1 MLGSAW
7 YKTPRRSRKTRKPSG
22 RHYSTPPRAAH
33 PRPAPHARA
42 DVLTCVRSR
51 TREHTSSHVY
61 AHVHTG
67 AHQPASVHLVSPCH
81 THCHTYSHTYRHMP
95 SHRYAYTSTRVYT
108 PTLTQDTH
116 VHRHIETCA
125 RTSSN
130 TRQSG
135 LTMHSVLT
143 HLHPQTSTVHTH
155 TDPQSSCMSAH
166 LYCKH
171 TLTHKCTFTQ
181 KHTRGYTFSYHNMS
195 SHAAKV
201 HTHMRFPRHT
211 HTHTP

>member
-22 RHYSTPPRAAH
+22 RHYSAPPRTVH
-33 PRPAPHARA
+33 PRPALHACA

-61 AHVHTG
+61 AYVHTG
-67 AHQPASVHLVSPCH
+67 AHQPASVHLVPPWH

-95 SHRYAYTSTRVYT
+95 SHRYAYTPTRVYT
-108 PTLTQDTH
+108 PTLTQDTR
-116 VHRHIETCA
+116 VHAHLRTQGKVASPCTVFSHTCI
-125 RTSSN
+125 
-130 TRQSG
+130 
-135 LTMHSVLT
+135 HK
-143 HLHPQTSTVHTH
+143 HPLCTH
-155 TDPQSSCMSAH
+155 TQTLSSCMSAH
-166 LYCKH
+166 LHCKH
-171 TLTHKCTFTQ
+171 TLTHTCTFTQ
-181 KHTRGYTFSYHNMS
+181 KHTCGYTFSYHNMS

-211 HTHTP
+211 HTP

>member
-22 RHYSTPPRAAH
+22 RHYSAPPRTAH

-67 AHQPASVHLVSPCH
+67 AHQPASVHLVSPCR

-108 PTLTQDTH
+108 PTLTQDTRAPPYRN
-116 VHRHIETCA
+116 VCTHIFEYKAKWPYHAQCSHTPASTNIHCA
-125 RTSSN
+125 
-130 TRQSG
+130 
-135 LTMHSVLT
+135 
-143 HLHPQTSTVHTH
+143 HTH
-155 TDPQSSCMSAH
+155 RPSVFMHVCPLVLQTHP
-166 LYCKH
+166 H
-171 TLTHKCTFTQ
+171 T
-181 KHTRGYTFSYHNMS
+181 
-195 SHAAKV
+195 
-201 HTHMRFPRHT
+201 
-211 HTHTP
+211 